1 MCKYHIN
8 NGKIYV
14 LPYKNYD
21 LKYLSKERIEMSKLS
36 KWAERCYVDGT
47 EVHCLEQLS
56 NTTGLFMT
64 KKKIGN
70 GIPCYSWTSPVYHI
84 WINDK
89 ELFTCMNYLDAYEIY
104 KNEKEYIEND

>member
-1 MCKYHIN
+1 
-8 NGKIYV
+8 
-14 LPYKNYD
+14 
-21 LKYLSKERIEMSKLS
+21 MSKLS

-84 WINDK
+84 WINVK
-89 ELFTCMNYLDAYEIY
+89 CLFTCLDYKTAYEIY
-104 KNEKEYIEND
+104 ENERKYIND